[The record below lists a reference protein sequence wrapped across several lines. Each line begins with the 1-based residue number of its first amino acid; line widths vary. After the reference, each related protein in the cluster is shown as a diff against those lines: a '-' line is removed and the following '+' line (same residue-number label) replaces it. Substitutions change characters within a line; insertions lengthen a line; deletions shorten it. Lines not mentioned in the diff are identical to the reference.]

1 MPVPHEEHTLTVTD
15 AEQQSALKARGNL
28 PRHIAVIMDGNGR
41 WAKQNGFARIIGHR
55 HGVESVRELV
65 RASAELGVE
74 VLSLYVFST
83 ENWNRPRH
91 EVIGLMRLLRQ
102 TILRETDELNQNNV
116 RLHAS
121 GRIDDLPKA
130 ASKAL
135 REAIRTTDKNSG
147 LIVNLCINYSGRAEL
162 VDAVRAIVREGNPA
176 EEITPEAITSHLYT
190 AGLPEP
196 DLLIRTSGEMRL
208 SNFLLW
214 QTAYTELWF
223 TPVLWPDFRREH
235 LYEAISAFQ
244 QRQRRFGKTQDQ
256 LFVEPQETSPV

>member
-1 MPVPHEEHTLTVTD
+1 VSRLYEERDLTLTD
-15 AEQQSALKARGNL
+15 AEQQAALKARGNL

-41 WAKQNGFARIIGHR
+41 WAKQNGFSRITGHR

-65 RASAELGVE
+65 RASAELGIE

-116 RLHAS
+116 RLRAS
-121 GRIDDLPKA
+121 GRIDDLPPA
-130 ASKAL
+130 AAKAL
-135 REAIRTTDKNSG
+135 REAITTTGSNTG
-147 LIVNLCINYSGRAEL
+147 LILNLCINYSGKAEL
-162 VDAVRAIVREGNPA
+162 VDAIREIVRSGIPA
-176 EEITPEAITSHLYT
+176 EAITPETVAGYLYT
-190 AGLPEP
+190 ADLPEP

-223 TPVLWPDFRREH
+223 TPVLWPDFRRPH

-256 LFVEPQETSPV
+256 LFVEPREIGPE